1 MKYLMIYWIWVDDTI
16 SIPYKKFHS
25 YDFIKVIWM
34 RFLIQIS
41 ISVLKKKIVEK
52 LMSFERQQ
60 ELCWKLLYQNSFYMF
75 IKMLDE
81 FKKKLSPK

>member
-1 MKYLMIYWIWVDDTI
+1 M
-16 SIPYKKFHS
+16 FHS
-25 YDFIKVIWM
+25 YDFIKNIWM

-41 ISVLKKKIVEK
+41 IRVLKKKFVEK

-75 IKMLDE
+75 IKTLDE
-81 FKKKLSPK
+81 LKKICPQSNVKCIFKNTLFYSK